1 MNIEGQNVYKY
12 TLIATLCNLDSL
24 WNYTNNGLLWDIMDG
39 KTSQSDIR
47 LQIMNKNRVCS
58 FYNILNKEHYGSLL
72 HYIIISKKI
81 VNLFF
86 V

>member
-1 MNIEGQNVYKY
+1 MNIEGQNVNKY

-58 FYNILNKEHYGSLL
+58 FYNVLKKEHYGSNLL
-72 HYIIISKKI
+72 SVKKK
-81 VNLFF
+81 VYVFF
-86 V
+86 L